1 MRYESS
7 TLEAGEVTS
16 FDDYITR
23 CKPDQDQIYF
33 LCAPTR
39 ELALASP
46 YYEAFQQKGQEVLLV
61 YSPIDDFVMN
71 SIGEFNKRK
80 VISAETAEMK
90 MDDDETDDNTTNG
103 TEKLS
108 TEESTNFIAWLKLKL
123 DSRVKD
129 VKISTRLAS
138 SPAIITDH
146 ESASVR
152 RMMAMVNDQQGQSSM
167 MAKNT
172 LEINPSHPLILQL
185 NKLQDKDEALA
196 VVVAEQIYDN
206 AALAAG
212 LVDDGRT
219 MLPRLNK
226 LLQELLQA
234 RTA

>member
-1 MRYESS
+1 MGR
-7 TLEAGEVTS
+7 
-16 FDDYITR
+16 
-23 CKPDQDQIYF
+23 
-33 LCAPTR
+33 
-39 ELALASP
+39 
-46 YYEAFQQKGQEVLLV
+46 EVLLA
-61 YSPIDDFVMN
+61 YSPIDDFVMS

-80 VISAETAEMK
+80 VTSAETAEMN
-90 MDDDETDDNTTNG
+90 MDEETDENTTDS

-108 TEESTNFIAWLKLKL
+108 TEDSTNFIAWLKLKL

-167 MAKNT
+167 VSKNT
-172 LEINPSHPLILQL
+172 LEINPSHPLILNL
-185 NKLQDKDEALA
+185 NKLQGQDEALA

-226 LLQELLQA
+226 LLEELLHA